1 MADLTKSQAF
11 VLEWLSKEDSSAL
24 GECDGAELR
33 ALIDLGLAEIGPA
46 VPEAEGYRRVWLTAA
61 GWSEAVERRA
71 AAPAPATGGVTEGM
85 VDMALDAADYIPN
98 EDNRKW
104 MSLALAAALRSRPTV
119 SPPPVPGE
127 VEALRNALIAVR
139 PIVNSLIEREHNI
152 EWWGLRQRLAAID
165 AALRASP
172 PASPTEAGEAT
183 TSLPDPAL
191 TDAIE
196 WLETNQR
203 QLDQDGIE
211 VAVSRQ
217 ALEQILAALKDRSH
231 V

>member
-1 MADLTKSQAF
+1 MSQAQTA
-11 VLEWLSKEDSSAL
+11 DP
-24 GECDGAELR
+24 
-33 ALIDLGLAEIGPA
+33 I
-46 VPEAEGYRRVWLTAA
+46 PEA
-61 GWSEAVERRA
+61 
-71 AAPAPATGGVTEGM
+71 PADKEVDGV
-85 VDMALDAADYIPN
+85 
-98 EDNRKW
+98 
-104 MSLALAAALRSRPTV
+104 ALAFIMAIAATDHEYRAERGPKDDWLFTCDERINLSSVLR
-119 SPPPVPGE
+119 
-127 VEALRNALIAVR
+127 EALRRSTETDKPGVR
-139 PIVNSLIEREHNI
+139 E
-152 EWWGLRQRLAAID
+152 
-165 AALRASP
+165 AALEEAAKVAETITQDGDYDLEPEATVAASVAGKQIATAIRALRTP

-217 ALEQILAALKDRSH
+217 ALEQVLAALKDRSH

>member
-1 MADLTKSQAF
+1 MSQAQTADPIPEAPADEE
-11 VLEWLSKEDSSAL
+11 VEGVAVD
-24 GECDGAELR
+24 CVRELR
-33 ALIDLGLAEIGPA
+33 KHLRDSPVANI
-46 VPEAEGYRRVWLTAA
+46 WLDTI
-61 GWSEAVERRA
+61 V
-71 AAPAPATGGVTEGM
+71 
-85 VDMALDAADYIPN
+85 
-98 EDNRKW
+98 
-104 MSLALAAALRSRPTV
+104 AALRRSTATDKPGVREAALEEAAKVAETITQDGDYDLEPEATV
-119 SPPPVPGE
+119 AASVAGKQIAATIR
-127 VEALRNALIAVR
+127 ALRT
-139 PIVNSLIEREHNI
+139 
-152 EWWGLRQRLAAID
+152 
-165 AALRASP
+165 P

-217 ALEQILAALKDRSH
+217 ALEQVLAALKDRSH